1 MRKVVNINR
10 AWKFSKEPCKNGK
23 PPKRFPKKW
32 QSVDL
37 PHTWNN
43 LDGQDGNNDFYRGIC
58 VYCKEVESGSIIDT
72 LANIDKT
79 VYLELKGANSSAKI
93 FVNGCLAGCHEGGF
107 STYRC
112 DISHL
117 IKKGRALITIEVDN
131 SKNDYIYPQMAD
143 FTFFGGLYRDVNL
156 IIVEKTHFSLEYFGS
171 NGIKVTPILNEDGS
185 ADVECEAYVQRAEQ
199 NDKVKFT
206 IGQESK
212 IVSANDARAS
222 FHIENPILWNGRID
236 PHLYTLKSQLMRK
249 ATCLDEVDT
258 SFGIRSFKVD
268 PEKGFI
274 LNGKPYALRGVSRH
288 QDRLN
293 KGWAISQRDH
303 REDMELIRDLGA
315 NTIRLAHYQHDQYF
329 YDLCDEYGMVV
340 WAEIPFISTF
350 MKGEKAEENTLSQM
364 KELIIQ
370 NYNHP
375 SIACWGI
382 ANEITIGGESPE
394 LKENLIKL
402 NNMCHELDKT
412 RLTTIA
418 SLSMLEMDSELNKI
432 TDILSYNHYF
442 GWYLGETKDNEVWL
456 DEFHKKYPN
465 RCIGLSEYGCEGVT
479 AYHTDEPRIQDYT
492 EEYQAYYHEKMLEII
507 QARPYLWATHVW
519 NMFDFASDIRDEGG
533 MKGRNNK
540 GLVTYDRKIK
550 KDSYYIYKAYW
561 SDKPFVHICSK
572 RYIDRT
578 SKTIDI
584 KVYSNCKEVTLFV
597 NSKEYATLEGD
608 KIFIFKNVPLDRLE
622 NSIVARS
629 EEQSDAARFR
639 VVEKENEAYKL
650 ENAQTD
656 ENAKN
661 WFVDK
666 APDGRELKFN
676 DDCFSIK
683 DKLGD
688 IMKCPEGRELI
699 NDWIKRVGDE
709 TGVTLSKGM
718 LNMIKNFTIEK
729 AFQMAGDRVPVSL
742 MFDINE
748 KLIEIRKP
756 K

>member
-10 AWKFSKEPCKNGK
+10 AWKFNMGPTKKGK

-32 QSVDL
+32 ESVDL

-43 LDGQDGNNDFYRGIC
+43 MDGQDGNNDFHRGVC
-58 VYCKEVESGSIIDT
+58 VYCKEVESGSIVDT
-72 LANIDKT
+72 LANMDKT

-93 FVNGCLAGCHEGGF
+93 FVNGCLAGYHEGGF

-117 IKKGRALITIEVDN
+117 IKKGKALITIEVDN
-131 SKNDYIYPQMAD
+131 SKSDYIYPQMAD

-156 IIVEKTHFSLEYFGS
+156 IIVDKTHFALEYFGS
-171 NGIKVTPILNEDGS
+171 NGVKVTPTLNEDGS
-185 ADVECEAYVQRAEQ
+185 ADVEVEAYVQRAED
-199 NDKVKFT
+199 NDKVRFV

-212 IVSANDARAS
+212 IVPANDAKAV
-222 FHIENPILWNGRID
+222 FHIENPVLWNGRID
-236 PHLYTLKSQLMRK
+236 PHLYTLTAQLMRK
-249 ATCLDEVDT
+249 ATCLDEVDVK
-258 SFGIRSFKVD
+258 FGIRSFKVD

-293 KGWAISQRDH
+293 KGWAISERDH
-303 REDMELIRDLGA
+303 REDMELIRDIGA

-340 WAEIPFISTF
+340 WAEIPFISSF

-364 KELIIQ
+364 KELIVQ

-375 SIACWGI
+375 SIVCWGI

-402 NNMCHELDKT
+402 NDMCHELDKT

-418 SLSMLEMDSELNKI
+418 NVSMLETDSELNNI

-442 GWYLGETKDNEVWL
+442 GWYLGETKDNETWL

-465 RCIGLSEYGCEGVT
+465 KCLGLSEYGCEGIP
-479 AYHTDEPRIQDYT
+479 AYHTDDPKIQDYT
-492 EEYQAYYHEKMLEII
+492 EEYQAYYHEEMLRII
-507 QARPYLWATHVW
+507 EERPYLWATHVW
-519 NMFDFASDIRDEGG
+519 NMFDFASDMRDEGG

-550 KDSYYIYKAYW
+550 KDSYFIYKAHW
-561 SDKPFVHICSK
+561 SKEPFVHVCSK
-572 RYIDRT
+572 RYMDRT
-578 SKTIDI
+578 SKTIDV
-584 KVYSNCKEVTLFV
+584 KVYSNCSEVTLFV
-597 NSKEYATLEGD
+597 NSKEFATLEGD
-608 KIFIFKNVPLDRLE
+608 KIFIFKDVPLDRLE

-629 EEQSDAARFR
+629 GEESDAARFK
-639 VVEKENEAYKL
+639 VVESENKSYKL

-656 ENAKN
+656 KNAKN
-661 WFVDK
+661 WFTDK
-666 APDGRELKFN
+666 VEDGREL
-676 DDCFSIK
+676 CFPEGYYSVK
-683 DKLGD
+683 DKIGD
-688 IMKCPEGRELI
+688 IMKNEEGNKLI
-699 NDWIKRVGDE
+699 YDWIKLVGE
-709 TGVTLSKGM
+709 KTGVNLSKGM
-718 LNMIKNFTIEK
+718 LNMVKSFSIEK

-748 KLIEIRKP
+748 QLNKIK